1 MALTSGVYLD
11 PLILTEQQLLDIY
24 NAAVAN
30 LKAGKILTS
39 WTGEGT
45 EASSTLSAPTMDILR
60 EARYALKVKN
70 PQRYG
75 YITNRSRVI
84 FA

>member
-1 MALTSGVYLD
+1 MLTSGVYLD
-11 PLILTEQQLLDIY
+11 PLILSEQQLLDIY

-39 WTGEGT
+39 WSGEGT
-45 EASSTLSAPTMDILR
+45 EATHTLSASTLDILR
-60 EARYALKVKN
+60 EARHALKQKN

-75 YITNRSRVI
+75 WITNRSKVI